1 MKKLIVPLV
10 ALLLVG
16 GGGTAAWTML
26 HKPARTASAAKPAAP
41 VHPEVSTL
49 VSLPDTT
56 INLRGDDGFSYLRV
70 QISVLVKGPGPEE
83 TLKAAAEAR
92 KSALRDALNAIVE
105 GQAFTALRTPDGRRT
120 LESTLRTR
128 FDEILAPAHADT
140 VYFEEFV
147 AE

>member
-16 GGGTAAWTML
+16 GGGTAAWTTL
-26 HKPARTASAAKPAAP
+26 HKPARPASAAP

-83 TLKAAAEAR
+83 TLKAAADAR

-105 GQAFTALRTPDGRRT
+105 GQAFTALRTPDGRRA